1 MSISANI
8 DNHVMLFK
16 GVDYNVWADQMQTYL
31 EFTGLWNYTRSSSQS
46 PIDPGESA
54 SNKEKNSYRAELNTR
69 VYNEGTTKCMG
80 AMRLRLHPDIRNH
93 PDIKVCVGPFTL
105 WSKIQELYGKPGLS
119 VIYSDF
125 KQAIYFAWDGNL
137 DPRSEIARF
146 QVILSRLTAN
156 KVELPEFVK
165 GMLLLSSLPQKY
177 DNVVSLA
184 LQTLK
189 DMKDI
194 KVDAITPLIITENE
208 RKSTKLSVNKATR
221 VKQKKSNPKYKDQ
234 KKQSDAPQTEQQG
247 QSKSNKD
254 KKKIK
259 CGKSSGKNKQHE
271 HVHAAVADSDSD
283 SNGPSYIASA
293 AFLGS
298 HVIDLIPHT
307 PAPSTASIANF
318 TKDGISVD
326 KRPINLPA
334 KAFTV
339 ATAKKM
345 EETPVY
351 SKFESIAQAQ
361 KICETH
367 GVPKTARNLTAV
379 LDIPRVSLA
388 KCLESPPPAKR
399 P

>member
-31 EFTGLWNYTRSSSQS
+31 EFTGLWNYTRSSSQLA
-46 PIDPGESA
+46 IDPGESA
-54 SNKEKNSYRAELNTR
+54 SNKEKSSYRAELNK
-69 VYNEGTTKCMG
+69 YNEGTTKCMG
-80 AMRLRLHPDIRNH
+80 AVRLRLHPDIWNH
-93 PDIKVCVGPFTL
+93 PDIKGCVSPFTL

-125 KQAIYFAWDGNL
+125 KQAINFAWDGNL
-137 DPRSEIARF
+137 DPCSEIVCF
-146 QVILSRLTAN
+146 QVILSRLIAN

-177 DNVVSLA
+177 NNVVSLA

-194 KVDAITPLIITENE
+194 KVDAIIPLIITEHE

-254 KKKIK
+254 KKKTK
-259 CGKSSGKNKQHE
+259 HGKSSGKNKQHE
-271 HVHAAVADSDSD
+271 HIHAAVADSDSNSD
-283 SNGPSYIASA
+283 GPSYSPQRSKVASWHA
-293 AFLGS
+293 
-298 HVIDLIPHT
+298 
-307 PAPSTASIANF
+307 
-318 TKDGISVD
+318 
-326 KRPINLPA
+326 
-334 KAFTV
+334 
-339 ATAKKM
+339 
-345 EETPVY
+345 ETPL
-351 SKFESIAQAQ
+351 
-361 KICETH
+361 
-367 GVPKTARNLTAV
+367 PN
-379 LDIPRVSLA
+379 
-388 KCLESPPPAKR
+388 
-399 P
+399 